1 MDDRDLTALQE
12 RLAHLDRAVAD
23 LSDVAARQEA
33 EIARL
38 SRWVAALVDR
48 EATRDADAGVAAP
61 VADRKPPHW

>member
-12 RLAHLDRAVAD
+12 RLAHLDLAVAD

-48 EATRDADAGVAAP
+48 EAARDADAGAAAP